1 MKDSTGREFND
12 ALTTFLEWYLE
23 AGLKIFTPMD
33 DAVHFVENV
42 VGTTIYRH
50 EQFQVQLFTANPNT
64 IIPEHVHPNVD
75 SYEVALTGMEFTLQG
90 KIILPMWASDTKC
103 QDSNLSI
110 AHYSTVRVLPESLH
124 GGRSGPKGGAFM
136 SVQHWLNGVKPT
148 SVGNDW
154 NGGATMCYDHTT
166 QVTTKEE
173 ITQ

>member
-124 GGRSGPKGGAFM
+124 SCKNPLL
-136 SVQHWLNGVKPT
+136 VQ
-148 SVGNDW
+148 
-154 NGGATMCYDHTT
+154 
-166 QVTTKEE
+166 
-173 ITQ
+173 